1 MSHIHGTDR
10 SEVLL
15 FPPALDDYIT
25 QDNPVRFIEA
35 FVLSLDLV
43 ELGFTRATPAA
54 TGRPG
59 YDPADLL
66 KLYVYG
72 YLNRVRSSRL
82 LEREATRNVEVMWLL
97 GRLTPDFKTVADFRR
112 DNLEPLKRVCREFT
126 LLCRR
131 LDLFGGELVAID
143 GSKFRADNSRKR
155 HFNPPKLERIIKAL
169 DERITTYLA
178 EMERQDAAEPSAAE
192 PSVAGLRAK
201 IEQLRGRRQ
210 FHEEI
215 AERLRESGAQELS
228 LIDPDSRLM
237 SVGQGL
243 DVCYNVQTAVDSR
256 HKLIVHHEVTNA
268 HTDEGC
274 LVGMAT
280 AAKDILEVE
289 RLEVV
294 ADKGYYAGEEIKRC
308 EEQGILTFIPKVRV
322 VPRLKNQLFT
332 KDDFRYDPLTDT
344 YTCPEG
350 ARLTHRFTTP
360 ERNGVKQRYYRTTAC
375 KACAAR
381 AVCTE
386 NNRGRTIKRLM
397 DEDVLERM
405 AQRLKT
411 YPEKMRLRSQ
421 LVEHP
426 FGTMKRGMNQGYFL
440 LRGLRKVAAEMSLT
454 VLCYNLKRALNI
466 MGVGELL
473 GAVT

>member
-1 MSHIHGTDR
+1 MSHIRGADR

-43 ELGFTRATPAA
+43 ELGFARATPAA

-72 YLNRVRSSRL
+72 YLNRIRSSRL
-82 LEREATRNVEVMWLL
+82 LEREAARNVEVMWLL
-97 GRLTPDFKTVADFRR
+97 GRLTPDFKTIADFRR
-112 DNLEPLKRVCREFT
+112 DNLEAIKAVCRQFT
-126 LLCRR
+126 LLCKR

-155 HFNPPKLERIIKAL
+155 NFNPPKLERIIKAL
-169 DERITTYLA
+169 DERITSYLA
-178 EMERQDAAEPSAAE
+178 EMERQDAAEPSATRR
-192 PSVAGLRAK
+192 SAGELRAK
-201 IEQLRGRRQ
+201 IEQLKGRRQ

-215 AERLRESGAQELS
+215 AKRLRESGVQEIS
-228 LIDPDSRLM
+228 LTDPDSRLM
-237 SVGQGL
+237 TVGQGL

-256 HKLIVHHEVTNA
+256 HRLIVHHEVSNA

-280 AAKDILEVE
+280 TAKKVLEVE
-289 RLEVV
+289 TLEVV

-308 EEQGILTFIPKVRV
+308 EEQGIVTYIPKVRV

-375 KACAAR
+375 KTCAAR

-405 AQRLKT
+405 AERLRT
-411 YPEKMRLRSQ
+411 HPEKMRLRSQ

-426 FGTMKRGMNQGYFL
+426 FGTMKRGMHQGHFL

-454 VLCYNLKRALNI
+454 VLCYNLKRALKI
-466 MGVGELL
+466 VGVAGLL